1 MSRMPRTPTEHI
13 EHVEHVEHV
22 EHSRHFPDTGSASR
36 TRRTGR
42 TGRTGRA
49 GLAAACCALLIAAST
64 ACEAPGRAD
73 AETRV
78 RQSVERLGEWDTV
91 SVTVRVEAPAD
102 EIHAFLRRNHE
113 RGIGPAVSRTDAL
126 LLSRMETALVFG
138 ADRPLKDLGGKDRLD
153 TAAAVN
159 FGNRDV
165 AAYKSVGADF
175 YVRADWTRL
184 AHETNRSRGTVV
196 QAAELAR
203 SADGLP
209 PSLAAARDM
218 FEGRWVQI
226 DPEEF
231 DHFARAVGGKYGERA
246 QRLANSVDILQSA
259 RAQHH
264 VIGAVR
270 RALDDHAVLRDAG
283 RADGTERVR
292 VTLPARE
299 AADGLARTLAP
310 LEDRFDG
317 IGFSWLERAPDR
329 RVTAELALRDG
340 VLSGMTVDLAQ
351 FTGETGA
358 GEPVEIPLAMSFAP
372 GSAVPVKAPEGARW
386 LDPQDVMAAVL
397 YEELGSPRP

>member
-1 MSRMPRTPTEHI
+1 MSRTPRTAPTPAE
-13 EHVEHVEHV
+13 
-22 EHSRHFPDTGSASR
+22 RP
-36 TRRTGR
+36 GR
-42 TGRTGRA
+42 TPHAPRARRDKHNGRNGRIR
-49 GLAAACCALLIAAST
+49 LAAAGCALLTAASA
-64 ACEAPGRAD
+64 ACQAPGRAD
-73 AETRV
+73 AATRV
-78 RQSVERLGEWDTV
+78 RQAVERLGEWETV
-91 SVTVRVEAPAD
+91 SATVRVEASAD
-102 EIHAFLRRNHE
+102 EIHAFLRREHE
-113 RGIGPAVSRTDAL
+113 RGDGPAVSRTDAL
-126 LLSRMETALVFG
+126 LLSRMETAFVFG
-138 ADRPLKDLGGKDRLD
+138 SDRPLKDLGDKDRLD

-175 YVRADWTRL
+175 YVRADWKRL
-184 AHETNRSRGTVV
+184 AHETNRSRETVV
-196 QAAELAR
+196 RAAGLAR
-203 SADGLP
+203 SADSLP

-218 FEGRWVQI
+218 LEGRWVQM

-246 QRLANSVDILQSA
+246 QRLANSVDVLQSA

-270 RALDDHAVLRDAG
+270 RALEDHAALREAG

-299 AADGLARTLAP
+299 VADGLASALAP
-310 LEDRFDG
+310 LEERFDG

-329 RVTAELALRDG
+329 RVTAELALRGG
-340 VLSGMTVDLAQ
+340 VLSGMTVDLTQ
-351 FTGETGA
+351 FTGRTDA
-358 GEPVEIPLAMSFAP
+358 GEVAGEMEEIPLTVSFAP
-372 GSAVPVKAPEGARW
+372 GSAVPVKAPRGARW

>member
-1 MSRMPRTPTEHI
+1 MSRTPRTAPTPAERPGRTPH
-13 EHVEHVEHV
+13 
-22 EHSRHFPDTGSASR
+22 ASR
-36 TRRTGR
+36 TGHNGR
-42 TGRTGRA
+42 IR
-49 GLAAACCALLIAAST
+49 LAAAGCALLIAASA
-64 ACEAPGRAD
+64 ACQAPGRAD
-73 AETRV
+73 AGTRV
-78 RQSVERLGEWDTV
+78 RQAVERLGEWETV
-91 SVTVRVEAPAD
+91 SATVRVEASAD
-102 EIHAFLRRNHE
+102 EIHAFLRRGHE
-113 RGIGPAVSRTDAL
+113 RGAGPAVSRTDAL
-126 LLSRMETALVFG
+126 LLSRMETAFVFG
-138 ADRPLKDLGGKDRLD
+138 SDRPLKDLGDKDRLD

-175 YVRADWTRL
+175 YVRADWKRL
-184 AHETNRSRGTVV
+184 AHETNRSRETVV
-196 QAAELAR
+196 RAAELAR
-203 SADGLP
+203 SADSLP

-218 FEGRWVQI
+218 LEGRWVQM

-270 RALDDHAVLRDAG
+270 RALEDHAVLREAG

-299 AADGLARTLAP
+299 VADGLASALAP
-310 LEDRFDG
+310 LEERFDG

-329 RVTAELALRDG
+329 RVTAELALRGG

-351 FTGETGA
+351 FTGQTGA
-358 GEPVEIPLAMSFAP
+358 GDVEEIPLTVSFAP
-372 GSAVPVKAPEGARW
+372 GSAVPVKAPRGARW

>member
-1 MSRMPRTPTEHI
+1 MSRTPRTPIAHAERLPLT
-13 EHVEHVEHV
+13 
-22 EHSRHFPDTGSASR
+22 SR
-36 TRRTGR
+36 TPGTSRSPRTGR
-42 TGRTGRA
+42 MC
-49 GLAAACCALLIAAST
+49 LAAAGCVLLVAA
-64 ACEAPGRAD
+64 ACGTPQKSGAEARA
-73 AETRV
+73 
-78 RQSVERLGEWDTV
+78 RQSVERLGEWETV
-91 SVTVRVEAPAD
+91 SVAVRVEAPAD

-113 RGIGPAVSRTDAL
+113 RGMGPAASRTDAL
-126 LLSRMETALVFG
+126 LLSRMETAFVFG
-138 ADRPLKDLGGKDRLD
+138 ADRPLKDLGRKDRID

-175 YVRADWTRL
+175 YVRADWARL
-184 AHETNRSRGTVV
+184 AHETDRSRETVV

-218 FEGRWVQI
+218 LEGRWVQI

-246 QRLANSVDILQSA
+246 QRLANSVDLLQSA

-299 AADGLARTLAP
+299 VADGLAEALAP

-329 RVTAELALRDG
+329 RVTAELALRGG

-351 FTGETGA
+351 FSGETGVEGSA
-358 GEPVEIPLAMSFAP
+358 EIPFTMSFAP
-372 GSAVPVKAPEGARW
+372 GSAVPVRAPRGARW
-386 LDPQDVMAAVL
+386 LDPQDVMAAVF
-397 YEELGSPRP
+397 YEELGSSRP